1 MRKFLRFFRIH
12 RLRIVEQVVVV
23 AIFSLI
29 IPLIVTGII
38 VNNINRQALAR
49 ELRNTALIIA
59 KNVDRNIY
67 DMFKSD
73 DAKIK
78 EIALSIKYLPNKAM
92 IDKYLSDYVKTTEI
106 FSDLHI
112 ERVNPHNLPDY
123 ISESGHLNPSSGS
136 ITVSEKLDKNH
147 YLIGIMNKEYLHNQI
162 FKGINE
168 PIREIFVISEKG
180 KLVSSINYNE
190 KDFQT
195 IYPLIPPNMENG
207 TTASIGKNHNQPIIC
222 TKMKSMDVTIIVNTT
237 TEIMERTIYFSA
249 WQILT
254 AMIVSAIASLLF
266 ISMYLSYLYLN
277 IRQLFKGINALTKG
291 NYSRKIRLLKNIL
304 TPYELVYLANEFN
317 KAADE
322 INDAYSK
329 LAKQKEELEILDNF
343 RSNLIDTVSHE
354 FRTPLTSI
362 KGYSSRLM
370 RTDITIDKATW
381 NKSLKVIKQQTE
393 RLSRMIEDLLV
404 IPDIEGAHLNM
415 TFESINL
422 AESLELSLISVKN
435 IENREVIN
443 NVAEKNIHICADK
456 DRFEQVLINIIENAN
471 KYGME
476 DTPLVID
483 AVKVNGKVT
492 IILKNYAP
500 YIDKQTVKKLFE
512 KFVRLD
518 DKTTRTTRGT
528 GLGLFIVKGLL
539 SAMGGTIFIKSTPAN
554 EFFTYI
560 TLPSEEE

>member
-1 MRKFLRFFRIH
+1 MRKFLRIFRIH

-78 EIALSIKYLPNKAM
+78 EIALSIKYLPNRKM
-92 IDKYLSDYVKTTEI
+92 IDKYLNDYVKSTEI

-112 ERVNPHNLPDY
+112 EKVNPHNLPVY
-123 ISESGHLNPSSGS
+123 ITESGHLDPSSGT
-136 ITVSEKLDKNH
+136 ITVSEKLDNNH

-162 FKGINE
+162 FRGINE
-168 PIREIFVISEKG
+168 PIREIFVLSEKG

-195 IYPLIPPNMENG
+195 IYSLIPQNMENG

-266 ISMYLSYLYLN
+266 ITMYLSYLYLN

-291 NYSRKIRLLKNIL
+291 NYSRRIRLLKNVL
-304 TPYELVYLANEFN
+304 TPYELVYLSNEFN

-415 TFESINL
+415 TFESVNV

-443 NVAEKNIHICADK
+443 NVAENIYICADK
-456 DRFEQVLINIIENAN
+456 DRFEQVLINLIENAN
-471 KYGME
+471 KYGLE

-483 AVKVNGKVT
+483 AIKVNGKVT
-492 IILKNYAP
+492 VILKNYAP

-539 SAMGGTIFIKSTPAN
+539 SAMGGTIFIKSTPNN
-554 EFFTYI
+554 EFFTYV

>member
-1 MRKFLRFFRIH
+1 MRKFLRIFRIH

-78 EIALSIKYLPNKAM
+78 EIALSIKYLPNRKM
-92 IDKYLSDYVKTTEI
+92 IDKYLNDYVKSTEI

-112 ERVNPHNLPDY
+112 EKVNPHNLPVY
-123 ISESGHLNPSSGS
+123 IAESGHLDPSSGT
-136 ITVSEKLDKNH
+136 ITVSEKLDNNH

-162 FKGINE
+162 FRGINE
-168 PIREIFVISEKG
+168 PIREIFVLSEKG

-190 KDFQT
+190 KDFQSL
-195 IYPLIPPNMENG
+195 YPLIPSNMENG

-266 ISMYLSYLYLN
+266 ITMYLSYLYLN

-291 NYSRKIRLLKNIL
+291 NYSRRIRLLKNVL
-304 TPYELVYLANEFN
+304 TPYELVYLSNEFN

-415 TFESINL
+415 TFESVNV

-443 NVAEKNIHICADK
+443 NVAENIYICADK
-456 DRFEQVLINIIENAN
+456 DRFEQVLINLIENAN
-471 KYGME
+471 KYGLE

-483 AVKVNGKVT
+483 AIKVNGKVT
-492 IILKNYAP
+492 VILKNYAP

-539 SAMGGTIFIKSTPAN
+539 SAMGGTIFIKSTPNN
-554 EFFTYI
+554 EFFTYV

>member
-1 MRKFLRFFRIH
+1 MRKFLRVFRIH
-12 RLRIVEQVVVV
+12 RLKIVEQVVVV

-78 EIALSIKYLPNKAM
+78 EIALSIKYLPNRKM
-92 IDKYLSDYVKTTEI
+92 IDKYLNDYVKSTEI

-112 ERVNPHNLPDY
+112 EKVNPHNLPIY
-123 ISESGHLNPSSGS
+123 IAESGHLDPSSGT
-136 ITVSEKLDKNH
+136 ITVSEKLDNNH

-162 FKGINE
+162 FRGINE
-168 PIREIFVISEKG
+168 PIREIFVLSEKG
-180 KLVSSINYNE
+180 KLVSSMNYNE
-190 KDFQT
+190 KDFQSL
-195 IYPLIPPNMENG
+195 YPLIPSNMENG

-266 ISMYLSYLYLN
+266 ITMYLSYLYLN

-291 NYSRKIRLLKNIL
+291 NYSRRIRLLKNVL
-304 TPYELVYLANEFN
+304 TPYELVYLSNEFN

-415 TFESINL
+415 TFESVNV

-443 NVAEKNIHICADK
+443 NVTENIYICADK
-456 DRFEQVLINIIENAN
+456 DRFEQVLINLIENAN
-471 KYGME
+471 KYGIE
-476 DTPLVID
+476 DTPLIID
-483 AVKVNGKVT
+483 AIKVNGKVT
-492 IILKNYAP
+492 VILKNYAP

-539 SAMGGTIFIKSTPAN
+539 SAMGGTIFIKSTPNN
-554 EFFTYI
+554 EFFTYV

>member
-1 MRKFLRFFRIH
+1 MRKVLRVFRIH
-12 RLRIVEQVVVV
+12 RLKIVEQVVVV

-78 EIALSIKYLPNKAM
+78 EIALSIKYLPNRKM
-92 IDKYLSDYVKTTEI
+92 IDKYLNDYVKSTEI

-112 ERVNPHNLPDY
+112 EKVNPHNLPIY
-123 ISESGHLNPSSGS
+123 IAESGHLDPSSGT
-136 ITVSEKLDKNH
+136 ITVSEKLDNNH

-162 FKGINE
+162 FRGINE
-168 PIREIFVISEKG
+168 PIREIFVLSEKG

-190 KDFQT
+190 KDFQSL
-195 IYPLIPPNMENG
+195 YPLIPSNMENG

-266 ISMYLSYLYLN
+266 ITMYLSYLYLN

-291 NYSRKIRLLKNIL
+291 NYSRRIRLLKNVL
-304 TPYELVYLANEFN
+304 TPYELVYLSNEFN

-415 TFESINL
+415 TFESVNV

-443 NVAEKNIHICADK
+443 NVTENIYICADK
-456 DRFEQVLINIIENAN
+456 DRFEQVLINLIENAN
-471 KYGME
+471 KYGIE
-476 DTPLVID
+476 DTPLIID
-483 AVKVNGKVT
+483 AIKVNGKVT
-492 IILKNYAP
+492 VILKNYAP

-539 SAMGGTIFIKSTPAN
+539 SAMGGTIFIKSTPNN
-554 EFFTYI
+554 EFFTYV

>member
-1 MRKFLRFFRIH
+1 MKKFLRIFRIH
-12 RLRIVEQVVVV
+12 RLKIVEQVVVV

-78 EIALSIKYLPNKAM
+78 EIALSIKYLPNKQM
-92 IDKYLSDYVKTTEI
+92 IDKYLKDYVKSTQI

-112 ERVNPHNLPDY
+112 EKVNPHNLPVY
-123 ISESGHLNPSSGS
+123 IAESGHLDPSSGT
-136 ITVSEKLDKNH
+136 ITVSEKLDSNH

-162 FKGINE
+162 FRGINE
-168 PIREIFVISEKG
+168 PIREIFVLSEKG

-190 KDFQT
+190 KDFQSL
-195 IYPLIPPNMENG
+195 YPLIPENMENG

-266 ISMYLSYLYLN
+266 ITMYLSYLYLN

-291 NYSRKIRLLKNIL
+291 NYSRRIRLLKNVL

-415 TFESINL
+415 TFESVNV

-443 NVAEKNIHICADK
+443 NVAENIYICADK
-456 DRFEQVLINIIENAN
+456 DRFEQVLINLIENAN
-471 KYGME
+471 KYGLE
-476 DTPLVID
+476 NTPLVID
-483 AVKVNGKVT
+483 AIKVNGKVT
-492 IILKNYAP
+492 VILKNYAP

-539 SAMGGTIFIKSTPAN
+539 SAMGGTIFIKSTPNN
-554 EFFTYI
+554 EFFTYV

>member
-1 MRKFLRFFRIH
+1 MRKVLRVFRIH
-12 RLRIVEQVVVV
+12 RLKIVEQVVVV

-78 EIALSIKYLPNKAM
+78 EIALSIKYLPNRKM
-92 IDKYLSDYVKTTEI
+92 IDKYLNDYVKSTEI

-112 ERVNPHNLPDY
+112 EKVNPHNLPIY
-123 ISESGHLNPSSGS
+123 IAESGHLDPSSGT
-136 ITVSEKLDKNH
+136 ITVSEKLDNNH

-162 FKGINE
+162 FRGINE
-168 PIREIFVISEKG
+168 PIREIFVLSEKG

-190 KDFQT
+190 KDFQSL
-195 IYPLIPPNMENG
+195 YPLIPSNMENG

-266 ISMYLSYLYLN
+266 ITMYLSYLYLN

-291 NYSRKIRLLKNIL
+291 NYSRRIRLLKNVL
-304 TPYELVYLANEFN
+304 TPYELVYLSNEFN

-415 TFESINL
+415 TFESVNVT
-422 AESLELSLISVKN
+422 ESLELSLISVKN

-443 NVAEKNIHICADK
+443 NVTENIYICADK
-456 DRFEQVLINIIENAN
+456 DRFEQVLINLIENAN
-471 KYGME
+471 KYGLE
-476 DTPLVID
+476 DTPLIID
-483 AVKVNGKVT
+483 AIKVNGKVT
-492 IILKNYAP
+492 VILKNYAP

-539 SAMGGTIFIKSTPAN
+539 SAMGGTIFIKSTPNN
-554 EFFTYI
+554 EFFTYV

>member
-1 MRKFLRFFRIH
+1 MRKVLRVFRIH
-12 RLRIVEQVVVV
+12 RLKIVEQVVVV

-78 EIALSIKYLPNKAM
+78 EIALSIKYLPNRKM
-92 IDKYLSDYVKTTEI
+92 IDKYLNDYVKSTEI

-112 ERVNPHNLPDY
+112 EKVNPHNLPIY
-123 ISESGHLNPSSGS
+123 IAESGHLDPSSGT
-136 ITVSEKLDKNH
+136 ITVSEKLDNNH

-162 FKGINE
+162 FRGINE
-168 PIREIFVISEKG
+168 QIREIFVLSEKG
-180 KLVSSINYNE
+180 KLVSSMNYNE
-190 KDFQT
+190 KDFQSL
-195 IYPLIPPNMENG
+195 YPLIPSNMENG

-266 ISMYLSYLYLN
+266 ITMYLSYLYLN

-291 NYSRKIRLLKNIL
+291 NYSRRIRLLKNVL
-304 TPYELVYLANEFN
+304 TPYELVYLSNEFN

-415 TFESINL
+415 TFESVNV

-443 NVAEKNIHICADK
+443 NVTENIYICADK
-456 DRFEQVLINIIENAN
+456 DRFEQVLINLIENAN
-471 KYGME
+471 KYGLE
-476 DTPLVID
+476 DTPLIID
-483 AVKVNGKVT
+483 AIKVNGKVT
-492 IILKNYAP
+492 VILKNYAP

-539 SAMGGTIFIKSTPAN
+539 SAMGGTIFIKSTPNN
-554 EFFTYI
+554 EFFTYV

>member
-1 MRKFLRFFRIH
+1 MRKFLRIFRIH
-12 RLRIVEQVVVV
+12 RLKIVEQVVVV

-78 EIALSIKYLPNKAM
+78 EIALSIKYLPNKQM
-92 IDKYLSDYVKTTEI
+92 IDKYLKDYVKSTQI

-112 ERVNPHNLPDY
+112 EKVNPHNLPVY
-123 ISESGHLNPSSGS
+123 IAESGHLDPSSGT
-136 ITVSEKLDKNH
+136 ITVSEKLDNNH

-162 FKGINE
+162 FRGINE
-168 PIREIFVISEKG
+168 PIREIFVLSEKG

-190 KDFQT
+190 KDFQSL
-195 IYPLIPPNMENG
+195 YPLIPENMENG

-266 ISMYLSYLYLN
+266 ITMYLSYLYLN

-291 NYSRKIRLLKNIL
+291 NYSRRIRLLKNVL

-415 TFESINL
+415 TFESVNV

-443 NVAEKNIHICADK
+443 NVAENIYICADK
-456 DRFEQVLINIIENAN
+456 DRFEQVLINLIENAN
-471 KYGME
+471 KYGLE
-476 DTPLVID
+476 NTPLVID
-483 AVKVNGKVT
+483 AIKVNGKVT
-492 IILKNYAP
+492 VILKNYAP

-539 SAMGGTIFIKSTPAN
+539 SAMGGTIFIKSTPNN
-554 EFFTYI
+554 EFFTYV

>member
-1 MRKFLRFFRIH
+1 MRKFLRIFRIH
-12 RLRIVEQVVVV
+12 RLKIVEQVVVV

-78 EIALSIKYLPNKAM
+78 EIALSIKYLPNKQM
-92 IDKYLSDYVKTTEI
+92 IDKYLKDYVKSTQI

-112 ERVNPHNLPDY
+112 EKVNPHNLPDY
-123 ISESGHLNPSSGS
+123 IAESGHLDPSSGA
-136 ITVSEKLDKNH
+136 ITVSEKLDNNH

-162 FKGINE
+162 FRGINE
-168 PIREIFVISEKG
+168 PIREIFVLSEKG

-190 KDFQT
+190 KDFQSL
-195 IYPLIPPNMENG
+195 YPLIPANMENG

-266 ISMYLSYLYLN
+266 ITMYLSYLYLN

-291 NYSRKIRLLKNIL
+291 NYSRRIRLLKNVL

-415 TFESINL
+415 TFESVNV

-443 NVAEKNIHICADK
+443 NVAENIYICADK
-456 DRFEQVLINIIENAN
+456 DRFEQVLINLIENAN
-471 KYGME
+471 KYGLE

-483 AVKVNGKVT
+483 AIKVNGKVT
-492 IILKNYAP
+492 VILKNYAP
-500 YIDKQTVKKLFE
+500 YIDKQTAKKLFE

-539 SAMGGTIFIKSTPAN
+539 SAMGGTIFIKSTPNN
-554 EFFTYI
+554 EFFTYV

>member
-1 MRKFLRFFRIH
+1 MRKVLRVFRIH
-12 RLRIVEQVVVV
+12 RLKIVEQVVVV

-78 EIALSIKYLPNKAM
+78 EIALSIKYLPNRKM
-92 IDKYLSDYVKTTEI
+92 IDKYLNDYVKSTEI

-112 ERVNPHNLPDY
+112 EKVNPHNLPIY
-123 ISESGHLNPSSGS
+123 IAESGHLDPSSGT
-136 ITVSEKLDKNH
+136 ITVSEKLDNNH

-162 FKGINE
+162 FRVINE
-168 PIREIFVISEKG
+168 PIREIFVLSEKG

-190 KDFQT
+190 KDFQSL
-195 IYPLIPPNMENG
+195 YPLIPSNMENG

-266 ISMYLSYLYLN
+266 ITMYLSYLYLN

-291 NYSRKIRLLKNIL
+291 NYSRRIRLLKNVL
-304 TPYELVYLANEFN
+304 TPYELVYLSNEFN

-415 TFESINL
+415 TFESVNV

-443 NVAEKNIHICADK
+443 NVTENIYICADK
-456 DRFEQVLINIIENAN
+456 DRFEQVLINLIENAN
-471 KYGME
+471 KYGLE
-476 DTPLVID
+476 DTPLIIDVI
-483 AVKVNGKVT
+483 KVNGKVT
-492 IILKNYAP
+492 VILKNYAP

-539 SAMGGTIFIKSTPAN
+539 SAMGGTIFIKSTPNN
-554 EFFTYI
+554 EFFTYV

>member
-1 MRKFLRFFRIH
+1 MRKFLRVFRIH
-12 RLRIVEQVVVV
+12 RLKIVEQVVVV

-78 EIALSIKYLPNKAM
+78 EIALSIKYLPNRKM
-92 IDKYLSDYVKTTEI
+92 IDKYLNDYVKSTEI

-112 ERVNPHNLPDY
+112 EKVNPHNLPIY
-123 ISESGHLNPSSGS
+123 IAESGHLDPSSGT
-136 ITVSEKLDKNH
+136 ITVSEKLDNNH

-162 FKGINE
+162 FRGINE
-168 PIREIFVISEKG
+168 PIREIFVLSEKG

-190 KDFQT
+190 KDFQSL
-195 IYPLIPPNMENG
+195 YPLIPSNMENG

-266 ISMYLSYLYLN
+266 ITMYLSYLYLN

-291 NYSRKIRLLKNIL
+291 NYSRRIRLLKNVL
-304 TPYELVYLANEFN
+304 TPYELVYLSNEFN

-415 TFESINL
+415 TFESVNV

-443 NVAEKNIHICADK
+443 NVTENIYICADK
-456 DRFEQVLINIIENAN
+456 DRFEQVLINLIENAN
-471 KYGME
+471 KYGLE
-476 DTPLVID
+476 DTPLIID
-483 AVKVNGKVT
+483 AIKVNGKVT
-492 IILKNYAP
+492 VILKNYAP

-539 SAMGGTIFIKSTPAN
+539 SAMGGTIFIKSTPNN
-554 EFFTYI
+554 EFFTYV

>member
-73 DAKIK
+73 DSKIK

-123 ISESGHLNPSSGS
+123 ISESGHLNPSSGT

-195 IYPLIPPNMENG
+195 IYPLIPSNMENG

>member
-1 MRKFLRFFRIH
+1 MRKFLRVFRIH

-78 EIALSIKYLPNKAM
+78 EIALSIKYLPNRKM
-92 IDKYLSDYVKTTEI
+92 IDKYLNDYVKSTEI

-112 ERVNPHNLPDY
+112 EKVNPHNLPVY
-123 ISESGHLNPSSGS
+123 IAESGHLDPSSGT
-136 ITVSEKLDKNH
+136 ITVSEKLDNNH

-162 FKGINE
+162 FRGINE
-168 PIREIFVISEKG
+168 PIREIFVLSEKG

-190 KDFQT
+190 KDFQSL
-195 IYPLIPPNMENG
+195 YPLIPSNMENG

-266 ISMYLSYLYLN
+266 ITMYLSYLYLN

-291 NYSRKIRLLKNIL
+291 NYSRRIRLLKNVL
-304 TPYELVYLANEFN
+304 TPYELVYLSNEFN

-415 TFESINL
+415 TFESVNV

-443 NVAEKNIHICADK
+443 NVAENIYICADK
-456 DRFEQVLINIIENAN
+456 DRFEQVLINLIENAN
-471 KYGME
+471 KYGLE

-483 AVKVNGKVT
+483 AIKVNGKVT
-492 IILKNYAP
+492 VILKNYAP

-539 SAMGGTIFIKSTPAN
+539 SAMGGTIFIKSTPNN
-554 EFFTYI
+554 EFFTYV

>member
-123 ISESGHLNPSSGS
+123 ISESGHLNPSSGT

-195 IYPLIPPNMENG
+195 IYPLIPSNMENG

-443 NVAEKNIHICADK
+443 NVAEKNLHICADK

>member
-1 MRKFLRFFRIH
+1 MKRFLKIFHIH

-29 IPLIVTGII
+29 IPLIITGII
-38 VNNINRQALAR
+38 VNNANRQSLAK
-49 ELRNTALIIA
+49 ELRNVAVLIA
-59 KNVDRNIY
+59 KNVDQNIY
-67 DMFKSD
+67 DTFKSD

-78 EIALSIKYLPNKAM
+78 EIALAIKYLPNRET
-92 IDKYLSDYVKTTEI
+92 INRYLQNYLKTNEI
-106 FSDLHI
+106 FSNLHI

-123 ISESGHLNPSSGS
+123 ISDSGHLDPASGI
-136 ITVSEKLDKNH
+136 ITVSEKLDDNH
-147 YLIGIMNKEYLHNQI
+147 YLIGTMDKEYLHNQI

-168 PIREIFVISEKG
+168 PIREIFVLSENG
-180 KLVSSINYNE
+180 KLVSSVNYNE
-190 KDFQT
+190 KDFKVLF
-195 IYPLIPPNMENG
+195 PLIPKNMENG

-222 TKMKSMDVTIIVNTT
+222 MKMKSMDVTIIVNTT
-237 TEIMERTIYFSA
+237 AEIMERTIYYSA
-249 WQILT
+249 WKILT

-266 ISMYLSYLYLN
+266 ITMYLSYLYLN

-291 NYSRKIRLLKNIL
+291 NYSRRIRLLKNVL

-329 LAKQKEELEILDNF
+329 LAKQKEELEKLDNF

-370 RTDITIDKATW
+370 RTDITIDKATF

-393 RLSRMIEDLLV
+393 RLSRMVEDLLV
-404 IPDIEGAHLNM
+404 IPDIEGMHLNM
-415 TFESINL
+415 TFESVNV

-443 NVAEKNIHICADK
+443 NLADKNLYVCADK
-456 DRFEQVLINIIENAN
+456 DRFEQILINIIENAN
-471 KYGME
+471 KYGEE
-476 DTPLVID
+476 DTPLTID
-483 AVKVNGKVT
+483 AIKSKDTVT
-492 IILKNYAP
+492 IIFKNIAP
-500 YIDKQTVKKLFE
+500 YIDEKTVNKLFE

-539 SAMGGTIFIKSTPAN
+539 TAMGGTISIKSTPEN

-560 TLPSEEE
+560 TLPSEDE

>member
-123 ISESGHLNPSSGS
+123 ISESGHLNPSSGT

-415 TFESINL
+415 TFESVNV

-443 NVAEKNIHICADK
+443 NVAEKNLHICADK

-471 KYGME
+471 KYGTE

>member
-1 MRKFLRFFRIH
+1 MRKVLRVFRIH
-12 RLRIVEQVVVV
+12 RLKIVEQVVVV

-78 EIALSIKYLPNKAM
+78 EIALSIKYLPNRKM
-92 IDKYLSDYVKTTEI
+92 IDKYLNDYVKSTEI

-112 ERVNPHNLPDY
+112 EKVNPHNLPIY
-123 ISESGHLNPSSGS
+123 IAESGHLDPSSGT
-136 ITVSEKLDKNH
+136 ITVSEKLDNNH

-162 FKGINE
+162 FRGINE
-168 PIREIFVISEKG
+168 PIREIFVLSEKG

-190 KDFQT
+190 KDFQSL
-195 IYPLIPPNMENG
+195 YPLIPSNMENG

-266 ISMYLSYLYLN
+266 ITMYLSYLYLN

-291 NYSRKIRLLKNIL
+291 NYSRRIRLLKNVL
-304 TPYELVYLANEFN
+304 TPYELVYLSNEFN

-415 TFESINL
+415 TFESVNV

-443 NVAEKNIHICADK
+443 NVTENIYICADK
-456 DRFEQVLINIIENAN
+456 DRFEQVLINLIENAN
-471 KYGME
+471 KYGLE
-476 DTPLVID
+476 DTPLIID
-483 AVKVNGKVT
+483 AIKVNGKVT
-492 IILKNYAP
+492 VILKNYAP

-539 SAMGGTIFIKSTPAN
+539 SAMGGTIFIKSTPNN
-554 EFFTYI
+554 EFFTYV

>member
-1 MRKFLRFFRIH
+1 MRKFLRVFHIH
-12 RLRIVEQVVVV
+12 RLKIVEQVVIV

-29 IPLIVTGII
+29 IPLIITGII
-38 VNNINRQALAR
+38 VNNANRQSLAK
-49 ELRNTALIIA
+49 ELRNVAILIA

-67 DMFKSD
+67 DTFKSD

-78 EIALSIKYLPNKAM
+78 EIALAIKYLPDNET
-92 IDKYLSDYVKTTEI
+92 INRYLQNYLKTNEI
-106 FSDLHI
+106 FSNLHI
-112 ERVNPHNLPDY
+112 EKVNPHNLPVY
-123 ISESGHLNPSSGS
+123 ISESGHLDPSSGI
-136 ITVSEKLDKNH
+136 ITVSEKLDNNH
-147 YLIGIMNKEYLHNQI
+147 YLIGTMDKEYLHTQI

-168 PIREIFVISEKG
+168 PIREIFVLSGKG
-180 KLVSSINYNE
+180 KLVSSVNYNE
-190 KDFQT
+190 KDFQSLYT
-195 IYPLIPPNMENG
+195 LIPKNMENG
-207 TTASIGKNHNQPIIC
+207 TTISIGKNHNQPIIC
-222 TKMKSMDVTIIVNTT
+222 TKMQSMDVMIIVNTT

-249 WQILT
+249 WKILT

-266 ISMYLSYLYLN
+266 ITMYLSYLYLN

-329 LAKQKEELEILDNF
+329 LAKQKEELEVLDNF

-415 TFESINL
+415 TFESVNVI
-422 AESLELSLISVKN
+422 ESLELSLISVKN

-443 NVAEKNIHICADK
+443 NVSDEDLYVCADK

-471 KYGME
+471 KYGNE
-476 DTPLVID
+476 DTPLIID
-483 AVKVNGKVT
+483 AIKVKNKVT

-500 YIDKQTVKKLFE
+500 YIDKQTVKKLFD

-539 SAMGGTIFIKSTPAN
+539 TAMGGTIFIKSTPQN

-560 TLPSEEE
+560 TLPAEEK

>member
-1 MRKFLRFFRIH
+1 MRKFFRFFRIH

-78 EIALSIKYLPNKAM
+78 EIALSIKYLPNREM
-92 IDKYLSDYVKTTEI
+92 INRYLSDYVKTTEI
-106 FSDLHI
+106 FSNLHI
-112 ERVNPHNLPDY
+112 EKINPHNLPDY
-123 ISESGHLNPSSGS
+123 ISESGHLNPSSGT

-147 YLIGIMNKEYLHNQI
+147 YLIGTMNKEYLHNQI

-190 KDFQT
+190 KDFKSL
-195 IYPLIPPNMENG
+195 YPLIPANMENG
-207 TTASIGKNHNQPIIC
+207 TVKSIGKNHNQPIIC

-266 ISMYLSYLYLN
+266 ITMYLSYLYLN

-291 NYSRKIRLLKNIL
+291 NYSRKIRLLKNVL

-393 RLSRMIEDLLV
+393 RLSRMVEDLLV

-415 TFESINL
+415 TFESVNV
-422 AESLELSLISVKN
+422 AESLELSIISVKN

-443 NVAEKNIHICADK
+443 NVAEKNLFVCADK
-456 DRFEQVLINIIENAN
+456 DRFEQVLINVIENAN
-471 KYGME
+471 KYGTE
-476 DTPLVID
+476 DTPLIVD
-483 AVKVNGKVT
+483 AIKTDKKVT
-492 IILKNYAP
+492 LIFKNYSP

-539 SAMGGTIFIKSTPAN
+539 SAMGGTIFIKSTPNN

>member
-1 MRKFLRFFRIH
+1 MRKVLRVFRIH
-12 RLRIVEQVVVV
+12 RLKIVEQVVVV

-78 EIALSIKYLPNKAM
+78 EIALSIKYLPNRKM
-92 IDKYLSDYVKTTEI
+92 IDKYLNDYVKSTEI

-112 ERVNPHNLPDY
+112 EKVNPHNLPIY
-123 ISESGHLNPSSGS
+123 IAESGHLDPSSGT
-136 ITVSEKLDKNH
+136 ITVSEKLDNNH

-162 FKGINE
+162 FRGINE
-168 PIREIFVISEKG
+168 PIREIFVLSEKG

-190 KDFQT
+190 KDFQSL
-195 IYPLIPPNMENG
+195 YPLIPSNMENG

-254 AMIVSAIASLLF
+254 AMIVSSIASLLF
-266 ISMYLSYLYLN
+266 ITMYLSYLYLN

-291 NYSRKIRLLKNIL
+291 NYSRRIRLLKNVL
-304 TPYELVYLANEFN
+304 TPYELVYLSNEFN

-415 TFESINL
+415 TFESVNV

-443 NVAEKNIHICADK
+443 NVTENIYICADK
-456 DRFEQVLINIIENAN
+456 DRFEQVLINLIENAN
-471 KYGME
+471 KYGLE
-476 DTPLVID
+476 DTPLIID
-483 AVKVNGKVT
+483 AIKVNGKVT
-492 IILKNYAP
+492 VILKNYAP

-539 SAMGGTIFIKSTPAN
+539 SAMGGTIFIKSTPNN
-554 EFFTYI
+554 EFFTYV

>member
-1 MRKFLRFFRIH
+1 MRKVLRVFRIH
-12 RLRIVEQVVVV
+12 RLKIVEQVVVV

-78 EIALSIKYLPNKAM
+78 EIALSIKYLPNRKM
-92 IDKYLSDYVKTTEI
+92 IDKYLNDYVKSTEI

-112 ERVNPHNLPDY
+112 EKVNPHNLPIY
-123 ISESGHLNPSSGS
+123 IAESGHLDPSSGT
-136 ITVSEKLDKNH
+136 ITVSEKLDNNH

-162 FKGINE
+162 FRGINE
-168 PIREIFVISEKG
+168 PIREIFVLSEKG

-190 KDFQT
+190 KDFQSL
-195 IYPLIPPNMENG
+195 YPLIPSNMENG

-266 ISMYLSYLYLN
+266 ITMYLSYLYLN

-291 NYSRKIRLLKNIL
+291 NYSRRIRLLKNVL
-304 TPYELVYLANEFN
+304 TPYELVYLSNEFN

-415 TFESINL
+415 TFESVNV

-443 NVAEKNIHICADK
+443 NVTENIYICADK
-456 DRFEQVLINIIENAN
+456 DRFEQVLINLIENAN
-471 KYGME
+471 KYGLE
-476 DTPLVID
+476 DTPLIIDVI
-483 AVKVNGKVT
+483 KVNGKVT
-492 IILKNYAP
+492 VILKNYAP

-539 SAMGGTIFIKSTPAN
+539 SAMGGTIFIKSTPNN
-554 EFFTYI
+554 EFFTYV

>member
-123 ISESGHLNPSSGS
+123 ISESGHLNPSSGT

-195 IYPLIPPNMENG
+195 IYPLIPSNMENG

-291 NYSRKIRLLKNIL
+291 N
-304 TPYELVYLANEFN
+304 
-317 KAADE
+317 
-322 INDAYSK
+322 
-329 LAKQKEELEILDNF
+329 
-343 RSNLIDTVSHE
+343 
-354 FRTPLTSI
+354 
-362 KGYSSRLM
+362 
-370 RTDITIDKATW
+370 
-381 NKSLKVIKQQTE
+381 
-393 RLSRMIEDLLV
+393 
-404 IPDIEGAHLNM
+404 
-415 TFESINL
+415 
-422 AESLELSLISVKN
+422 
-435 IENREVIN
+435 
-443 NVAEKNIHICADK
+443 
-456 DRFEQVLINIIENAN
+456 
-471 KYGME
+471 
-476 DTPLVID
+476 
-483 AVKVNGKVT
+483 
-492 IILKNYAP
+492 
-500 YIDKQTVKKLFE
+500 
-512 KFVRLD
+512 
-518 DKTTRTTRGT
+518 
-528 GLGLFIVKGLL
+528 
-539 SAMGGTIFIKSTPAN
+539 
-554 EFFTYI
+554 
-560 TLPSEEE
+560 

>member
-1 MRKFLRFFRIH
+1 MRKVLRVFRIH
-12 RLRIVEQVVVV
+12 RLKIVEQVVVV

-78 EIALSIKYLPNKAM
+78 EIALSIKYLPNRKM
-92 IDKYLSDYVKTTEI
+92 IDKYLNDYVKSTEI

-112 ERVNPHNLPDY
+112 EKVNPHNLPIY
-123 ISESGHLNPSSGS
+123 IAESGHLDPSSGT
-136 ITVSEKLDKNH
+136 ITVSEKLDNNH
-147 YLIGIMNKEYLHNQI
+147 YLIGVMNKEYLHNQI
-162 FKGINE
+162 FRGINE
-168 PIREIFVISEKG
+168 PIREIFVLSEKG

-190 KDFQT
+190 KDFQSL
-195 IYPLIPPNMENG
+195 YPLIPSNMENG

-266 ISMYLSYLYLN
+266 ITMYLSYLYLN

-291 NYSRKIRLLKNIL
+291 NYSRRIRLLKNVL
-304 TPYELVYLANEFN
+304 TPYELVYLSNEFN

-415 TFESINL
+415 TFESVNV

-443 NVAEKNIHICADK
+443 NVTENIYICADK
-456 DRFEQVLINIIENAN
+456 DRFEQVLINLIENAN
-471 KYGME
+471 KYGLE
-476 DTPLVID
+476 DTPLIID
-483 AVKVNGKVT
+483 AIKVNGKVT
-492 IILKNYAP
+492 VILKNYAP

-539 SAMGGTIFIKSTPAN
+539 SAMGGTIFIKSTPNN
-554 EFFTYI
+554 EFFTYV